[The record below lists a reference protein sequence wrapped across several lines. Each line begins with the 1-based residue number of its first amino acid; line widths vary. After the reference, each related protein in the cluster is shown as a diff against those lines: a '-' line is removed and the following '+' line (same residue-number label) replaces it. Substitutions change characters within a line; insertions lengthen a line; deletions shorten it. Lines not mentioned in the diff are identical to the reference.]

1 MREERAG
8 NGRCDGAL
16 DWSGKMRVF
25 GQKAWLAAASL
36 GLVALAGGCTSIA
49 DHRGYI
55 IDQTLVDAVQPGIDN
70 RQSVEKTL
78 GRPTFTSQFGTKDW
92 YYVSQDVKTP
102 PFRRPRTSGQTIY
115 RLSFDASGNVARI
128 DKRGMEQVAR
138 LSPEG
143 DHTATLGRHR
153 GLLEDLFGN
162 VGTVGTGGGGNVP
175 TSGPNGS

>member
-1 MREERAG
+1 MRMIG
-8 NGRCDGAL
+8 H
-16 DWSGKMRVF
+16 
-25 GQKAWLAAASL
+25 KAWLAAASL
-36 GLVALAGGCTSIA
+36 GLVALASGCTSIS

-78 GRPTFTSQFGTKDW
+78 GRPTFTSQFGQKDW

-102 PFRRPRTSGQTIY
+102 PFRRPRTSAQTIY
-115 RLSFDASGNVARI
+115 KLSFDDSGNVARI

-138 LSPEG
+138 LNPEG
-143 DHTATLGRHR
+143 DKTATLGRHR